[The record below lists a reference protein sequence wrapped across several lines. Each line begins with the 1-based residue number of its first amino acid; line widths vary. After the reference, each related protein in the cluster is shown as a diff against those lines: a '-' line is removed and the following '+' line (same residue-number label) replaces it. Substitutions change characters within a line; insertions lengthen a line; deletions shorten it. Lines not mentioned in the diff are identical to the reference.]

1 MSDLLQLPEIEAQ
14 PRPSVTD
21 QVHEALL
28 AEIVDLN
35 LPPGAKIS
43 EVEVAGQ
50 MGVSR
55 QPVRDAF
62 FRLSKQGFLT
72 IRPQRA
78 TTVSLIDPK
87 AVMQAR
93 FIRAA
98 IEAEMVRIACER
110 LTEADIDALDAL
122 LEAQRAAVAAG
133 DRARFHLLDD
143 GFHREIC
150 IRSGYGF
157 AWATIHEHKM
167 QTDRV
172 RLLSLAFGAPDAF
185 GDHLKV
191 MAAIRARDAQAAMA
205 AMRDHLSRIKM
216 QIVRI
221 RADNL
226 PYFVPEELDPAAW

>member
-1 MSDLLQLPEIEAQ
+1 MSDLLQLPEIDVR

-21 QVHEALL
+21 QVYETLL

-35 LPPGAKIS
+35 LPPGSKIS

-78 TTVSLIDPK
+78 TTISLINPT

-93 FIRAA
+93 FVRAA

-110 LTEADIDALDAL
+110 LTEAGMQALEAL
-122 LEAQRAAVAAG
+122 LEAQRAAVEAG

-143 GFHREIC
+143 AFHREIC
-150 IRSGYGF
+150 IRSGFGF

-172 RLLSLAFGAPDAF
+172 RLLSLAFAAPDAY

-191 MAAIRARDAQAAMA
+191 MEAIRARDPQAAMA
-205 AMRDHLSRIKM
+205 AMRDHLSRIKT
-216 QIVRI
+216 QIIRI

-226 PYFVPEELDPAAW
+226 PFFVPEEL

>member
-1 MSDLLQLPEIEAQ
+1 MSDLLQLPEIDAA

-21 QVHEALL
+21 QVYETLL
-28 AEIVDLN
+28 AEIVDLK

-78 TTVSLIDPK
+78 TTISLIDPA
-87 AVMQAR
+87 AVMRAR

-98 IEAEMVRIACER
+98 IEAETVRIACDR
-110 LTEADIDALDAL
+110 LTEADMRALEDL
-122 LEAQRAAVAAG
+122 LEEQRAAVEAG

-143 GFHREIC
+143 AFHRGIC
-150 IRSGYGF
+150 ERIGHGYV
-157 AWATIHEHKM
+157 WTTILEHKM

-172 RLLSLAFGAPDAF
+172 RLLSLAFAAPDAF
-185 GDHLKV
+185 DDHLKV
-191 MAAIRARDAQAAMA
+191 MAALRSRDAGATMA
-205 AMRDHLSRIKM
+205 AMRDHLSRIKA
-216 QIVRI
+216 QILRI

-226 PYFVPEELDPAAW
+226 PYFVPEELDPSVW